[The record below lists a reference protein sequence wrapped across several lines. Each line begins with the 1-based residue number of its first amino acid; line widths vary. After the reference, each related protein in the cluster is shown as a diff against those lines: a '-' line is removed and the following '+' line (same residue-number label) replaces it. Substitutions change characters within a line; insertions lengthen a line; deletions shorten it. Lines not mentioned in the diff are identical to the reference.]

1 METSWMTD
9 KELFPTR
16 LHKTLALNKINLF
29 SEPVAITVAK
39 EVPAIFWPGRK
50 EETEAMVL
58 MWIFNLGVVLEQ
70 FLLIYSF

>member
-1 METSWMTD
+1 MTD
-9 KELFPTR
+9 TELFPTR

-58 MWIFNLGVVLEQ
+58 M
-70 FLLIYSF
+70 